1 MFEQKIIPMEPQSVK
16 ILIEKP
22 DYAYQIKW
30 DGVRL
35 LAFVAGKRVRL
46 QGRSLK
52 DKSALYPELTVL
64 PELVGGKSVILDGE
78 IIALHK
84 NRPSF
89 YKVMQRERAGAAS
102 VARLAKMVPVYY
114 MVFDLLFFDG
124 AWLLEQPW
132 EARQEIISKYIA
144 AKKHLHLTPNYQAGE
159 ALLKTVQ
166 EKGMEG
172 IVAKKKDSLYIPGP
186 RRSSYWLKIKVE
198 QTIEAYVGGIVM
210 RDKRPVSLLLGLAE
224 EETEDVLGPTIKL
237 RYIGNVSSGLRE
249 KDLAAWQI
257 WAQENRCTESPFKNF
272 TLSPGKEYLFVEPRR
287 KVRITFSE
295 WTPTLKLRAP
305 RLVTGDGY
313 FS

>member
-1 MFEQKIIPMEPQSVK
+1 MFEQKIIPMEPQSAK
-16 ILIEKP
+16 ILSENP

-35 LAFVAGKRVRL
+35 LAFVAGKRFRL

-52 DKSALYPELTVL
+52 NKTALYPELAVL
-64 PELVGGKSVILDGE
+64 PELVGGSSVILDGE
-78 IIALHK
+78 VIALHE

-172 IVAKKKDSLYIPGP
+172 IVAKKDSL
-186 RRSSYWLKIKVE
+186 
-198 QTIEAYVGGIVM
+198 
-210 RDKRPVSLLLGLAE
+210 
-224 EETEDVLGPTIKL
+224 
-237 RYIGNVSSGLRE
+237 
-249 KDLAAWQI
+249 
-257 WAQENRCTESPFKNF
+257 
-272 TLSPGKEYLFVEPRR
+272 
-287 KVRITFSE
+287 TF
-295 WTPTLKLRAP
+295 L
-305 RLVTGDGY
+305 Y
-313 FS
+313 